1 MRGENGVLVRGK
13 FTPIRSGHFP
23 PQRQRHAVMRV
34 GEGERGGHGGGRE
47 RERAVRER
55 EEERAVVIE
64 GPVRFSGP
72 RMRPRGNF
80 EGGGVLAAAATGG
93 GTRSEKKKGG
103 RAERVLER
111 FYWVVGCFGGC
122 ERWEASAERGSGSQR
137 GFEGGGGI
145 GETPLFVGGFHAA
158 ER

>member
-47 RERAVRER
+47 REG
-55 EEERAVVIE
+55 ERAVVVD
-64 GPVRFSGP
+64 GPVRFSVP
-72 RMRPRGNF
+72 RLRPRGN
-80 EGGGVLAAAATGG
+80 EGGGVLAEAATGG
-93 GTRSEKKKGG
+93 GTLSEKKKGG

-111 FYWVVGCFGGC
+111 FYWFVGCCGGC

-137 GFEGGGGI
+137 GFEGGVGV
-145 GETPLFVGGFHAA
+145 GETPFFVGGFHAA